1 MSRTIKVPSTKR
13 ATKKLHKRGFRR
25 AHKAEVGA
33 LSVKRLP
40 PLPVPAWAKPK
51 PECKR

>member
-13 ATKKLHKRGFRR
+13 AKKALHKRGFRR

-33 LSVKRLP
+33 VFIKRLP

-51 PECKR
+51 PEGRR